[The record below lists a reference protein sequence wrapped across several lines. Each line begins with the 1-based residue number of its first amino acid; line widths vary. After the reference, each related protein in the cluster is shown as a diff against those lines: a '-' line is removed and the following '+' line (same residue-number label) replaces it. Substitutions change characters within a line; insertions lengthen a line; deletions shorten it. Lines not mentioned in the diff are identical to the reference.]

1 MNILTELC
9 ALCVAGRIGD
19 DSYMVLGM
27 LHNDRGHVDLEV
39 VGHPYKG
46 NKVH

>member
-1 MNILTELC
+1 MT
-9 ALCVAGRIGD
+9 A
-19 DSYMVLGM
+19 MVLGM
-27 LHNDRGHVDLEV
+27 LHNDRGHVDLGV